1 MRIPTPLSISTE
13 VHVASL
19 LDDYAADR
27 LETASSRDLEAHLLV
42 CDACFA
48 AYVALLVRRS

>member
-1 MRIPTPLSISTE
+1 MQSPCEHRSRTE
-13 VHVASL
+13 VHMAPL
-19 LDDYAADR
+19 LDEYAADR
-27 LETASSRDLEAHLLV
+27 LETASSDALEAHMLV

>member
-1 MRIPTPLSISTE
+1 MTP
-13 VHVASL
+13 L
-19 LDDYAADR
+19 LDDFASDR
-27 LETASSRDLEAHLLV
+27 LDSARSDPIEAHLLV

>member
-1 MRIPTPLSISTE
+1 MRTPLELRPTSE
-13 VHVASL
+13 VHVAPL

-27 LETASSRDLEAHLLV
+27 LETASSDALEAHMLV

>member
-1 MRIPTPLSISTE
+1 MAT
-13 VHVASL
+13 L

-27 LETASSRDLEAHLLV
+27 LETASAEALEAHMLV

-48 AYVALLVRRS
+48 AYLALLVRRS